1 MRTSFRDHAEGF
13 SLVEVL
19 FALAIVGLILGTAAT
34 VFRNGISG
42 HAGADDVDTA
52 IAVAEQTMAAAG
64 ITAPLQDGETHGLFA
79 DRFAWR
85 LAVSPYDDKSEPP
98 PPAPFKLYRLQV
110 EVAWHDGQRQ
120 RQIAL
125 GSLRLAVAP

>member
-1 MRTSFRDHAEGF
+1 MRTSFRNHAGGF

-19 FALAIVGLILGTAAT
+19 FALAIVGLVLGIAAT

-42 HAGADDVDTA
+42 HAAAGDVDTA
-52 IAVAEQTMAAAG
+52 IAVAEETLAAAG

-79 DRFAWR
+79 DRFSWR
-85 LAVSPYDDKSEPP
+85 LAVSPYDDKSERP
-98 PPAPFKLYRLQV
+98 PPAPLKLYRLEV
-110 EVAWHDGQRQ
+110 EVGWRDGLRQ

-125 GSLRLAVAP
+125 DTLRLTVAP

>member
-1 MRTSFRDHAEGF
+1 MPSSFRDRAGGF

-42 HAGADDVDTA
+42 HAAADDVDTA
-52 IAVAEQTMAAAG
+52 LAVAEQAMAGAG
-64 ITAPLQDGETHGLFA
+64 VTAPLQAGETHGLFA

-85 LAVSPYDDKSEPP
+85 LAVSPYEDKAEPV
-98 PPAPFKLYRLQV
+98 PPAPYKLYRLQV
-110 EVAWHDGQRQ
+110 EVAWRDGLRK

-125 GSLRLAVAP
+125 DSMRLKRAP